1 MESRKIGK
9 EQFKLQMVPCR
20 NVKDTKK
27 STLYSS
33 PLLSS
38 PMVANIESTD
48 DLRSPT
54 FLNQSFVIEEENDLE
69 KIIFKFGLALR

>member
-9 EQFKLQMVPCR
+9 DQFKLQIKSCR
-20 NVKDTKK
+20 NIKDTQR
-27 STLYSS
+27 STMLTS
-33 PLLSS
+33 PLLSC
-38 PMVANIESTD
+38 PMVESTD

-54 FLNQSFVIEEENDLE
+54 FLNESFVIEEENDLE